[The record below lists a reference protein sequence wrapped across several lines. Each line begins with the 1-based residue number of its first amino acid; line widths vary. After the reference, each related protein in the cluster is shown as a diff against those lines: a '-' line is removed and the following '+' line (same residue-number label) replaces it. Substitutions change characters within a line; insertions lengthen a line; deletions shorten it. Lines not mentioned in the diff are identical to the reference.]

1 MLVLCVQQSD
11 FFSDVDDFL
20 KSLLNMQQYTSVVY
34 VLILCLEGM
43 CDLNSWRACSIVS
56 NSLWLHGLQHV
67 RPPCP
72 SLYPR
77 VCSKSGCWVSDVIQ
91 PFHRLSSLSS
101 PAFSLSQGQ
110 GLFQWASFS
119 LQVDKILEFQLQHQ
133 SFQWIC
139 MRADILP
146 ALLGPPF

>member
-56 NSLWLHGLQHV
+56 NSL
-67 RPPCP
+67 
-72 SLYPR
+72 
-77 VCSKSGCWVSDVIQ
+77 
-91 PFHRLSSLSS
+91 
-101 PAFSLSQGQ
+101 
-110 GLFQWASFS
+110 
-119 LQVDKILEFQLQHQ
+119 
-133 SFQWIC
+133 
-139 MRADILP
+139 
-146 ALLGPPF
+146 